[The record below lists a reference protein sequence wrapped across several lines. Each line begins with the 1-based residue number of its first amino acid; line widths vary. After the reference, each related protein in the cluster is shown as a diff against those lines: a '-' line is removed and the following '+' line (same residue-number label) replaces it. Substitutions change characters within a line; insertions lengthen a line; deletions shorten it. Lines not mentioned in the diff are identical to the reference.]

1 MGCTQSGSKNREPVN
16 SVSLPKSNRRSM
28 NPLSELEIQDR
39 IDASKQTQILEID
52 GIKMRFAFMSQR
64 GYYPECK
71 FFINIA
77 NSPRELRLIKN
88 SVSCSFG

>member
-1 MGCTQSGSKNREPVN
+1 MGCTQSSSKTREPVN
-16 SVSLPKSNRRSM
+16 SVSSPKSNRRSM
-28 NPLSELEIQDR
+28 NPLTESEIQDR

-71 FFINIA
+71 F
-77 NSPRELRLIKN
+77 
-88 SVSCSFG
+88 